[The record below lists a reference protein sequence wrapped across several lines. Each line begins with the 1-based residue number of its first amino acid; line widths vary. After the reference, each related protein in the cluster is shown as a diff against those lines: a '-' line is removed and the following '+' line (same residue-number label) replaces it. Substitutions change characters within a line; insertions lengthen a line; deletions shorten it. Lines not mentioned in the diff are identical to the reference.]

1 MKNAYLLDT
10 NHVSAAINPVSRL
23 RERLNE
29 AHRRGI
35 RLATSVP
42 VLCELEAGIQNSPHE
57 QSYRRHL
64 THVLRRVRLWPI
76 EAETARIY
84 GALFGQLRRAGR
96 IWSQV
101 DMMLAAMVLH
111 RDVILLTSDRD
122 FEALPQ
128 VRTENWLTPPT
139 LPNSN

>member
-10 NHVSAAINPVSRL
+10 NHLSAAINPVSRL

-35 RLATSVP
+35 RLGTSIP
-42 VLCELEAGIQNSPHE
+42 VLCELEAGLQNSPHE
-57 QSYRRHL
+57 ESYRRHL
-64 THVLRRVRLWPI
+64 AHVLRRVRLWPI

-84 GALFGQLRRAGR
+84 GTVFGQLRRGGR
-96 IWSQV
+96 ILSQV

-111 RDVILLTSDRD
+111 RDIILLTSDRD
-122 FEALPQ
+122 FEALPL
-128 VRTENWLTPPT
+128 VRTENWLTR
-139 LPNSN
+139 LNLHNSH